1 MSIKKMMIRSPRIN
15 RKKKRKMHQWRS
27 SNNPSELKMRTLIN
41 RMRRKMKKKTVSNRR
56 TRILRATQMQVKV
69 NKIRFWP
76 EERVGLTAMKHL
88 ASPTRRGHNHNEKK
102 KAFRLLKRRI
112 RLHLYLSRS
121 RRKGLKSHN
130 LPSTTTRKA
139 NLLIAARRIVRS
151 RTVKATT
158 CRRRDLEKCPLPSNK
173 NYNQPQ

>member
-1 MSIKKMMIRSPRIN
+1 MARSPRIN
-15 RKKKRKMHQWRS
+15 RKTKRKMLQWRS
-27 SNNPSELKMRTLIN
+27 SNNPSELRTRTLIN
-41 RMRRKMKKKTVSNRR
+41 RKRRMMKKMTVSNRR
-56 TRILRATQMQVKV
+56 TRILRAIQMQVKV

-76 EERVGLTAMKHL
+76 EERVGLIAMKHL

-102 KAFRLLKRRI
+102 AFRLLKRRI
-112 RLHLYLSRS
+112 RLHLYLSKS

-130 LPSTTTRKA
+130 LPSIITRKA
-139 NLLIAARRIVRS
+139 NLLIAARRIARS

-173 NYNQPQ
+173 NYNRPQ